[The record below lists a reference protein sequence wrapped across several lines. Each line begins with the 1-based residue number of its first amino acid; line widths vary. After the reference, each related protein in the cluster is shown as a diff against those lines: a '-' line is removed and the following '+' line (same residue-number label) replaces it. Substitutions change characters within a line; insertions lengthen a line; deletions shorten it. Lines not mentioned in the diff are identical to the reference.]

1 MDRSASP
8 AGFRV
13 SAIQSIGLGL
23 VRTGRAL
30 AAAGAWPGRYVGWLL
45 VPLTVLVIAS
55 VVGSLLRLSDIV
67 RWGVDLPVL
76 GTGLNLNGLTEL
88 QWHLLAVITML
99 ALPYALVEN
108 RHIRVDILYETL
120 SPRSKAAID
129 LIGDLILLLP
139 FCIVIGYLSIN
150 FVAFAYK
157 TGEQSTYGGLV
168 DRWVVKS
175 FLPLGLGLL
184 ALTAVGRI
192 LAGIGTLLSSR
203 SEVTHD

>member
-1 MDRSASP
+1 M
-8 AGFRV
+8 
-13 SAIQSIGLGL
+13 SAIHSIGLGL
-23 VRTGRAL
+23 VRTGQAL
-30 AAAGAWPGRYVGWLL
+30 AAAGAWPGRFVGWLL
-45 VPLTVLVIAS
+45 VPLTLLVIAS

-67 RWGVDLPVL
+67 RWGVHLPVL
-76 GTGLNLNGLTEL
+76 GTGLNLNGLNEL

-99 ALPYALVEN
+99 ALPYALVQN
-108 RHIRVDILYETL
+108 RHIRVDIVYDTL
-120 SPRSKAAID
+120 SPRWRAAID

-150 FVAFAYK
+150 FAAFAYK

-184 ALTAVGRI
+184 ALTTVGRI
-192 LAGIGTLLSSR
+192 IAGIGSLLASR
-203 SEVTHD
+203 PEAPHD

>member
-1 MDRSASP
+1 MSL
-8 AGFRV
+8 RV

-45 VPLTVLVIAS
+45 VPLTLLVIAS

-76 GTGLNLNGLTEL
+76 GTGLNLNGLNEL
-88 QWHLLAVITML
+88 QWHLLAIITML
-99 ALPYALVEN
+99 ALPYALVQN
-108 RHIRVDILYETL
+108 RHIRVDIVYDTL
-120 SPRSKAAID
+120 SPKWRTAID
-129 LIGDLILLLP
+129 LIGDLMLLLP

-184 ALTAVGRI
+184 ALTTVGRI
-192 LAGIGTLLSSR
+192 IAGIGTLLVSR
-203 SEVTHD
+203 PEATHD